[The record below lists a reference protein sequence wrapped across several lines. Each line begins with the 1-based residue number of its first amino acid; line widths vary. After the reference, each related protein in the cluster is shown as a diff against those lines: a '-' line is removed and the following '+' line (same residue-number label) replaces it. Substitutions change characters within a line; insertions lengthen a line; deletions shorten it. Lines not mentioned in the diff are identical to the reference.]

1 LSLELCRPKGE
12 TRSVQSILPE
22 RTENDAKLLAISS
35 RMDEFE
41 GYAMPHGRR
50 IAAIAG
56 SLSASFNLA
65 SRDRFFLEQA
75 ALIHDIGE
83 VSMNREYIRAQRGL
97 SSAERIDLER
107 HPVIG
112 EQEAAKLGLP
122 RGVQLIVR
130 WHHEWWNGGGYPDAI
145 VGEQIPLAARI
156 LRVADTFAAMTGS
169 RPFRVALSDNDAKK
183 YLTEWAGIEFDP
195 MVVKAFLSLDLRES
209 EELVPAGRGVS
220 ADPFEEGFS
229 IV

>member
-1 LSLELCRPKGE
+1 
-12 TRSVQSILPE
+12 VQSILPE
-22 RTENDAKLLAISS
+22 RIETDSKLLAISA
-35 RMDEFE
+35 RIDEFE
-41 GYAMPHGRR
+41 GYATPHARR

-56 SLSASFNLA
+56 SLGGSFNLA

-83 VSMNREYIRAQRGL
+83 LSMNREYVRAQRGL
-97 SSAERIDLER
+97 SVAERIDLER

-122 RGVQLIVR
+122 RGVQLIIR

-156 LRVADTFAAMTGS
+156 LRVADTFAAMTGTRS
-169 RPFRVALSDNDAKK
+169 FRVALSDEDAKK
-183 YLTEWAGIEFDP
+183 YLTEWSGIEFDP
-195 MVVKAFLSLDLRES
+195 SVVKAFLSLDLRER
-209 EELVPAGRGVS
+209 EETVAATHS
-220 ADPFEEGFS
+220 SSSDPFEDGFS
-229 IV
+229 LI

>member
-1 LSLELCRPKGE
+1 M
-12 TRSVQSILPE
+12 QSILPE
-22 RTENDAKLLAISS
+22 RTETDAKLITLSERI
-35 RMDEFE
+35 DEFE
-41 GYAMPHGRR
+41 GYALPHARR
-50 IAAIAG
+50 VAAIALSLG
-56 SLSASFNLA
+56 SSFNLA

-83 VSMNREYIRAQRGL
+83 LTMNREYVRARRGL
-97 SSAERIDLER
+97 SVAERIDLER

-145 VGEQIPLAARI
+145 VGDQIPMAARI

-169 RPFRVALSDNDAKK
+169 RPFRVALSNEDAKK
-183 YLTEWAGIEFDP
+183 YLSEWAGIEFDP
-195 MVVKAFLSLDLRES
+195 MVVKTFLTLDLREVETPVVLHRS
-209 EELVPAGRGVS
+209 PS
-220 ADPFEEGFS
+220 TDPFEDGFS
-229 IV
+229 LI

>member
-1 LSLELCRPKGE
+1 M
-12 TRSVQSILPE
+12 QSILAE
-22 RTENDAKLLAISS
+22 KIETDAKLLAISS
-35 RMDEFE
+35 RVDEFE

-50 IAAIAG
+50 VAAIAG
-56 SLSASFNLA
+56 SLGASFNLA

-83 VSMNREYIRAQRGL
+83 LAMNRDYIRATRGL
-97 SSAERIDLER
+97 TTAERIDLER

-130 WHHEWWNGGGYPDAI
+130 WHHEWWSGGGYPDAI

-156 LRVADTFAAMTGS
+156 LRVADTFAAMTGT
-169 RPFRVALSDNDAKK
+169 RPFRIGLSDGDAKK

-195 MVVKAFLSLDLRES
+195 MVVKTFLSLDIHEI
-209 EELVPAGRGVS
+209 PDGVVEPVRS
-220 ADPFEEGFS
+220 RDPFDDGFS
-229 IV
+229 LI